1 MAQMRLDRML
11 VSQGMGT
18 RSEIR
23 GLVRAGTVQVNGQPA
38 RRVDMHIDPLA
49 DTVTVEGRPVRYRAH
64 VYIMMNKPAGVL
76 SASRDPRQPT
86 VIDLLPPQL
95 RRPGL
100 FPVGRLDRDTV
111 GLLLI
116 TDDGVFAHEVLAP
129 GRHVP
134 KQYLAKLD
142 IPADEA
148 DAAAFRAGIV
158 LGDGTE
164 CRPADLRHGEDGELV
179 TVCEG
184 KFHQVKRMFEARGKR
199 VEFLRRLSMGALRL
213 DESLAPGGARELSTA
228 EAAWAKIRPETA
240 FSADDDKSN

>member
-1 MAQMRLDRML
+1 MAQMRLDRVL
-11 VSQGMGT
+11 VSQGVGT

-23 GLVRAGTVQVNGQPA
+23 GLVRAGAVRVNGRPA
-38 RRVDMHIDPLA
+38 PRADMHVDPLA
-49 DTVTVEGRPVRYRAH
+49 DAIAVGERPIRYRAH
-64 VYIMMNKPAGVL
+64 IYIMMNKPQGVL

-86 VIDLLPPQL
+86 VVDLLPPEL

-116 TDDGVFAHEVLAP
+116 TDDGPFAHEALAP

-134 KQYLAKLD
+134 KQYQAKLD
-142 IPADEA
+142 IPADAA

-164 CRPADLRHGEDGELV
+164 CRPADLLHGEDGERV

-199 VEFLRRLSMGALRL
+199 VVFLRRLSMGGLRL
-213 DESLAPGGARELSTA
+213 DPSLTPGGARELTPE
-228 EAAWAKIRPETA
+228 EAAQAVERAENA
-240 FSADDDKSN
+240 FSGHGDKTI